1 MYSMEPSSNRVRWS
15 AGQWGIL
22 VAMGVFVLVIG
33 AALTLI
39 VRSGILGSGD
49 MVATALAGPT
59 VTVTPPLRVPYAV
72 PSPAGLFWPVHA
84 QALATPSAGGLLWWD
99 SRFAYRVPILLDM
112 VAAGA
117 AAGTWARVILNGE
130 SALQAGQMR
139 ADGADLR
146 VLVWDGERWW
156 EIARRARP
164 RLDKRGWDVLFHL
177 QNAEIAGTG
186 RYYLYHGNPSAGA
199 PPVLEDAPETSRL
212 LLTLGDAE
220 SVEWGPEVTW
230 SANSAEAQMLV
241 SPDGRIVIT
250 CPPGGPRE
258 DVRVRLRTVPLTERT
273 GRGPLPDWELH
284 ADPAP
289 GHPGPSNVAH
299 WDPPLT
305 VTINWAGL
313 QANPADLMSWV
324 HFAYDE
330 RTATWRSV
338 PVQVDLDQGLIRITT
353 DQP

>member
-1 MYSMEPSSNRVRWS
+1 MYSLEEPPNRVRWS
-15 AGQWGIL
+15 AGQWGLL
-22 VAMGVFVLVIG
+22 VVMGVFVLLIG

-39 VRSGILGSGD
+39 VRSGVPASID
-49 MVATALAGPT
+49 VVATALAGPT
-59 VTVTPPLRVPYAV
+59 PTATPPLRVPDAV
-72 PSPAGLFWPVHA
+72 PSPAGLYWPAHA

-99 SRFAYRVPILLDM
+99 ARFETRVQILLDS

-117 AAGTWARVILNGE
+117 PAGTWARVILDGE
-130 SALQAGQMR
+130 SAVEAGQMR

-156 EIARRARP
+156 EIP
-164 RLDKRGWDVLFHL
+164 RQAQPRQDKRGWQVLFHL
-177 QNAEIAGTG
+177 QDAEIARTG
-186 RYYLYHGNPSAGA
+186 GYYLYHGNPSAGA
-199 PPVLEDAPETSRL
+199 PPVPEDAPETSRL

-230 SANSAEAQMLV
+230 TANSAEPQNLV
-241 SPDGRIVIT
+241 SPDGRVVIT
-250 CPPGGPRE
+250 CVSGGPRE
-258 DVRVRLRTVPLTERT
+258 EVRVRLRTVPLAERA
-273 GRGPLPDWELH
+273 GRGPFPDLELH

-289 GHPGPSNVAH
+289 GPPGASNVTH
-299 WDPPLT
+299 WDPPLV
-305 VTINWAGL
+305 VTINWVGL
-313 QANPADLMSWV
+313 QANEADLKSWV
-324 HFAYDE
+324 HFAYEE